1 MKLLLP
7 EWDFVLAPGEGR
19 VPILSV
25 ENETCLYET
34 FLALQEAAEMGGGR
48 FVLTKNGKAL
58 DMKKS
63 FLLIGSPAELNP
75 NDRKLLTVLYKKLR
89 DIAHDEI
96 HSVETASLCQNIIRY
111 AETVI
116 FDHSLPLDYEPDIDV
131 TDIFKALHIQI
142 DTGGQSLAERM
153 LTFMKSWV
161 SLCGD
166 TCFCFNHFR
175 DFLPPDVRE
184 EWYRNAAEENF
195 SFFLL
200 EGICHDIMKQEEL
213 FVIDRDL
220 CQIF

>member
-1 MKLLLP
+1 MKLLSP
-7 EWDFVLAPGEGR
+7 EWDFVLCPEEGR

-25 ENETCLYET
+25 ENGKYLYET
-34 FLALQEAAEMGGGR
+34 FEAFREASEMGAGH

-63 FLLIGSPAELNP
+63 FLLIGSPLELVP
-75 NDRKLLTVLYKKLR
+75 NDRKLLTALYKR
-89 DIAHDEI
+89 MRERA
-96 HSVETASLCQNIIRY
+96 Y
-111 AETVI
+111 AEAHLQETTALCRQLI
-116 FDHSLPLDYEPDIDV
+116 CYAESMTLDDNLPLSYELDIDM

-142 DTGGQSLAERM
+142 DTEGQTLAERM

-184 EWYRNAAEENF
+184 EFYRNAAEEDF
-195 SFFLL
+195 QFFLL
-200 EGICHDIMKQEEL
+200 EGFCRDIMRPEEL